1 MATQGYQTEAQRI
14 GKYKGQILGH
24 AMPQEVAG
32 RFGVKKEIPK
42 NSGDTVVFRRWLPHG
57 ATTSAPN
64 IWNVDPAKHTIQ
76 DGVTPVADT
85 IKPQDI
91 QATLQEYGV
100 VYRYTNR
107 AADLYEDDVP
117 AEIIQ
122 LAGERMGLVLEL
134 VRLGVLRACTNA
146 FYPGGVNSRGSVA
159 SKITPTVLRK
169 VARSQNS
176 NLARRITKV
185 LDASPKFNT
194 YPIEAAYVV
203 LCHSDCEADLRTE
216 LPGFKHVSE
225 YGQRQALHVGPQLLL
240 EAWGPDTPA
249 RPRRSIDWAALGAW
263 AQARWQQPLTVAD
276 LAKQVFLSPTQFATR
291 CRSET
296 GHSAMQWLRGQR
308 LAHAQ
313 QLRAAGLGVT
323 ETAQRCGY
331 RSPSALT
338 AALRRDFQRP

>member
-76 DGVTPVADT
+76 EGVTPVADT
-85 IKPQDI
+85 IKSQDI

-107 AADLYEDDVP
+107 TADLYEDDVP

-146 FYPGGVNSRGSVA
+146 FYPGGVSSRGSVA
-159 SKITPTVLRK
+159 SKLTPTVLRK

-225 YGQRQALHVGPQLLL
+225 YGQRQALHENELGSWEQFRFICTPHMPTYLAAGAAVGATGLVSSD
-240 EAWGPDTPA
+240 AVK
-249 RPRRSIDWAALGAW
+249 IDVY
-263 AQARWQQPLTVAD
+263 PMIV
-276 LAKQVFLSPTQFATR
+276 LSEE
-291 CRSET
+291 SY
-296 GHSAMQWLRGQR
+296 GDVVLRGKNSLSVGHQPANQKTKDDPLGQR
-308 LAHAQ
+308 GVISASTYFTAVRLND
-313 QLRAAGLGVT
+313 LRMAVVEVGVT
-323 ETAQRCGY
+323 
-331 RSPSALT
+331 AL
-338 AALRRDFQRP
+338 

>member
-1 MATQGYQTEAQRI
+1 MANQGYQTEAQRI

-76 DGVTPVADT
+76 EGVTPVADT

-107 AADLYEDDVP
+107 TADLYEDDVP

-146 FYPGGVNSRGSVA
+146 FYPGGVSSRGSVA
-159 SKITPTVLRK
+159 SKVTPTVLRK

-225 YGQRQALHVGPQLLL
+225 YGQRQALHENELGSWEQFRFICTPHMPTYLAAGAAVGATGLVSSDSVKIDVYPMIVLSE
-240 EAWGPDTPA
+240 EAYGD
-249 RPRRSIDWAALGAW
+249 
-263 AQARWQQPLTVAD
+263 V
-276 LAKQVFLSPTQFATR
+276 V
-291 CRSET
+291 
-296 GHSAMQWLRGQR
+296 LRGKSSFSVGHIPASQKTKDDPNGQR
-308 LAHAQ
+308 GVISASTYFTAVRLNDLQMAVVEV
-313 QLRAAGLGVT
+313 GVT
-323 ETAQRCGY
+323 
-331 RSPSALT
+331 AL
-338 AALRRDFQRP
+338 

>member
-42 NSGDTVVFRRWLPHG
+42 NSGDTVIFRRWLPTG

-64 IWNVDPAKHTIQ
+64 VWSVDPAKHTIQ
-76 DGVTPVADT
+76 EGVTPIADT

-146 FYPGGVNSRGSVA
+146 FYPGGVSSRGSVA

-185 LDASPKFNT
+185 LDASPKVNT

-225 YGQRQALHVGPQLLL
+225 YGNRTSLHENELGSWEQYRFICTPHMPVYAAAGAAVGATGLVGTGNIDVYPMIVLSE
-240 EAWGPDTPA
+240 EAYGD
-249 RPRRSIDWAALGAW
+249 
-263 AQARWQQPLTVAD
+263 V
-276 LAKQVFLSPTQFATR
+276 V
-291 CRSET
+291 
-296 GHSAMQWLRGQR
+296 LRGKNSINVGHQPASQKTKDDPLGQR
-308 LAHAQ
+308 GVISASTYFTAVRLNDLQMAVVEV
-313 QLRAAGLGVT
+313 GVT
-323 ETAQRCGY
+323 
-331 RSPSALT
+331 AL
-338 AALRRDFQRP
+338 

>member
-1 MATQGYQTEAQRI
+1 MANQGYQTEAQRI

-76 DGVTPVADT
+76 EGVTPVADT

-107 AADLYEDDVP
+107 TADLYEDDVP

-146 FYPGGVNSRGSVA
+146 FYPGGVSSRGSVA
-159 SKITPTVLRK
+159 SKVTPTVLRK

-225 YGQRQALHVGPQLLL
+225 YGQRQALHENELGSWEQFRFICTPHMPTYLAAGAAVGATGLVSSDSVKIDVYPMIVLSE
-240 EAWGPDTPA
+240 EAYGD
-249 RPRRSIDWAALGAW
+249 
-263 AQARWQQPLTVAD
+263 V
-276 LAKQVFLSPTQFATR
+276 V
-291 CRSET
+291 
-296 GHSAMQWLRGQR
+296 LRGKNSLSVGHQPANQKTKDDPLGQR
-308 LAHAQ
+308 GVISASTYFTAVRLNDLQMAVVEV
-313 QLRAAGLGVT
+313 GVT
-323 ETAQRCGY
+323 
-331 RSPSALT
+331 AL
-338 AALRRDFQRP
+338 